1 MCEGTYVAGTAFP
14 HTETD
19 TDSCS
24 LHPDLDTHLHCC
36 RAARRS
42 RSHLQETK
50 KLCVK
55 KPFEFP
61 FKKTFMLPELLILTP
76 ALIKMQTQCSL
87 HADDTFL
94 ESLVRQ
100 L

>member
-1 MCEGTYVAGTAFP
+1 MRIASQIKKERMREGTYVAGTAFP

-24 LHPDLDTHLHCC
+24 LHPDLDTHLRCC

-50 KLCVK
+50 NFWVSIQK
-55 KPFEFP
+55 KFHVY
-61 FKKTFMLPELLILTP
+61 L
-76 ALIKMQTQCSL
+76 S
-87 HADDTFL
+87 
-94 ESLVRQ
+94 S
-100 L
+100 